1 MNQFALHPSWA
12 MFLLNFSFY
21 GALQRVMSNIEDTV
35 RGVVTHLQVGRT
47 VRHLQS
53 LDDAMLADIGVDR
66 RDIAAVVRGAIDVR
80 R

>member
-1 MNQFALHPSWA
+1 MIRTAIHPSWA
-12 MFLLNFSFY
+12 LLLLNYSFY

-35 RGVVTHLQVGRT
+35 RVVSTHFRYART

-53 LDDAMLADIGVDR
+53 LDDAMLTDIGVDR
-66 RDIAAVVRGAIDVR
+66 RDIAAVVRGKIDVR